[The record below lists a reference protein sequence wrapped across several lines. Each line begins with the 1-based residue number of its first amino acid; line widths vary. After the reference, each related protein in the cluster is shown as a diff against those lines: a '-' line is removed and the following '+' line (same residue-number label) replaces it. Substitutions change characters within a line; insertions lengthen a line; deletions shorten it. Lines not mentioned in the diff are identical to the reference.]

1 MGKEKKVHAGAR
13 VIALLA
19 ACVLAGCSG
28 GTGEPEGS
36 GSPLRVRLMTGKQ
49 YSESIAYLFGADV
62 SDAVPAPLPPL
73 ARTGGL
79 LASGAASIGVTS
91 DQLQQIQQ
99 AASAIAAKVVDEEHR
114 EFLIPCKPADEKAA
128 DTDCAT
134 IFLKQTA
141 RLWYRHPIDKDRLN
155 RLVGA
160 AGSAANDLKDFYAG
174 LSIALEGML
183 VSPDALFIIDTAE
196 PDPDNKGQRRL
207 NAYSLASRLSFFL
220 WNAAPDDALL
230 KAAESGELNT
240 RKGRERVVDAM
251 LGSSRLEDGVRAFFD
266 DMMGFNDFDSLSKDA
281 KAYPTVTGA
290 TLADA
295 REQTLRTVIDH
306 LLTKKQDYRDLFT
319 TRETFMSMNLAAIY
333 GVPTVNGWVPY
344 EFPEGSPRAGL
355 LTQVSFLATHAHPAR
370 SSVTRRGKALRELFL
385 CQIVPS
391 PPPNVDFSKLDDPDP
406 SLKTARERL
415 KVHATNPSCAG
426 CHKIMDPMGYALEHF
441 DGAGQFRATENGAA
455 LDTSGSLDGVA
466 FKDMQGLNK
475 ALHDHPAL
483 PACLVN
489 RVYSYGTGGTA
500 SISGDKAS
508 LEFFKARFEK
518 AGYKLPE
525 LLRDIALSNAFSEVR
540 PGKSAAPAGMKT
552 ASVPSPPTAQN
563 LN

>member
-1 MGKEKKVHAGAR
+1 MVNGNK

-19 ACVLAGCSG
+19 ALVLAGCSG

-36 GSPLRVRLMTGKQ
+36 ASLLRVRLMTGKQ
-49 YSESIAYLFGADV
+49 YSETVSYLFGADV

-73 ARTGGL
+73 ARAGGL
-79 LASGAASIGVTS
+79 LASGASTIGVTS

-134 IFLKQTA
+134 KFLSQTG
-141 RLWYRHPIDKDRLN
+141 RLWYRHPMDKGRLN
-155 RLVGA
+155 KLVGA

-174 LSIALEGML
+174 LAIALEGML
-183 VSPDALFIIDTAE
+183 VSPDALFIIDSAE
-196 PDPDNKGQRRL
+196 ADPDNKGQRRL
-207 NAYSLASRLSFFL
+207 DAYSLASRLSFFL

-240 RKGRERVVDAM
+240 RKGRERVVDSM
-251 LGSSRLEDGVRAFFD
+251 LASSRLEDGVRAFFD

-306 LLTKKQDYRDLFT
+306 LVTKKQDYRDLFT

-466 FKDMQGLNK
+466 FKDMQGLNQ

-508 LEFFKARFEK
+508 LEFFKGRFEK
-518 AGYKLPE
+518 AGYKLPD
-525 LLRDIALSNAFSEVR
+525 LLRDIALSSAFSEVR
-540 PGKSAAPAGMKT
+540 PAKPAAPPAMKT
-552 ASVPSPPTAQN
+552 ASVTAPPTAQN